1 MYVLKRKVVNKMD
14 TKAFKKAVEVLNKE
28 KGIDI
33 DYIYDA
39 MELALNSAY
48 KKNHHLPNSRVEVDK
63 DTGDFHVYSFKTVV
77 NDPDEMGIINGQE
90 IDDFY
95 DEFVDALDAQLERI
109 EAGEEIADEEKLT
122 EPKEI
127 KFDSRIHLTL
137 EEARKIVPGIEIGET
152 IEEEVTPKDFG
163 RVAAATAKQ
172 VVVQKIREAERN
184 NIMEEFSEAEGEMM
198 TGIVAME
205 DVRNYYIDLGKTQG
219 ILPKS
224 ETIPGETIKMGSSIK
239 VYVSKVDNNGK
250 GPLILLSRTHYGFVK
265 RLFELEIPE
274 VNEGIILIYSVA
286 RDAGNRTKIAVYSEN
301 HNVDPVGSC
310 IGQNGSRINMIIK
323 ELNGERIDVIPY
335 DPVDTKFIE
344 NALSP
349 AKNLHVLIM
358 DEVKKEAMVIIDQ
371 ENLSKA
377 VGKKGLNVR
386 LASRLTHY
394 RIDVKTYE
402 QASEMGIHIKPSKDY
417 E

>member
-1 MYVLKRKVVNKMD
+1 MD
-14 TKAFKKAVEVLNKE
+14 TNEFTQALDLLDKE
-28 KGIDI
+28 KGIDKET
-33 DYIYDA
+33 IYEA
-39 MELALNSAY
+39 MELALASAY
-48 KKNHHLPNSRVEVDK
+48 KKNNHLSNVRVSRDVD
-63 DTGDFHVYSFKTVV
+63 TNEFHIYSFKTVV
-77 NDPDEMGIINGQE
+77 DNPDESGIINGKE
-90 IDDFY
+90 IDEFY
-95 DEFVDALDAQLERI
+95 EQYGDALDEQLEKI
-109 EAGEEIADEEKLT
+109 EAGEEIPDEEKLV

-127 KFDSRIHLTL
+127 RFDPRIHLTL
-137 EEARKIVPGIEIGET
+137 EEAKRIVPDITIGET
-152 IEEEVTPKDFG
+152 IEEEVTPKNFG
-163 RVAAATAKQ
+163 RVAASTAKQ

-184 NIMEEFSEAEGEMM
+184 NIIEEFSEAEGEMM

-205 DVRNYYIDLGKTQG
+205 DIRNYYIDLGRTQG

-239 VYVSKVDNNGK
+239 VYVSKVDTNGK

-286 RDAGNRTKIAVYSEN
+286 REAGIRTKVAVYSEN
-301 HNVDPVGSC
+301 HNIDPVGSC
-310 IGQNGSRINMIIK
+310 IGQNGSRINAIIK
-323 ELNGERIDVIPY
+323 ELGGEKIDVIPY
-335 DPVDTKFIE
+335 DSEDTKFIE

-349 AKNLHVLIM
+349 AQNLNVIIM
-358 DEVKKEAMVIIDQ
+358 DENKKEAMVVLDQ

-394 RIDVKTYE
+394 RIDVKTYD
-402 QASEMGIHIKPSKDY
+402 QASEMGINLRPSNDY
-417 E
+417 DY